1 VRQTSVQNGKSLT
14 RPEHRK
20 HDRLLVT
27 RFAMDDAYPSERT
40 EAIELIRSCPECA
53 RLAQDI
59 RQISNAVG
67 QIPVPARTRDFA
79 ISAEKAQEL
88 RGSRL
93 ARWMRSFAT
102 PRWRTLRPVAGVAL
116 SIGLVM
122 AVVGTAMPSTMP
134 GTFESTSGAAQ
145 EFDNSGEQPPEAP
158 QPTAEAAPAA
168 PGQQPVANG
177 AEDQPGALPS
187 DPMEIYMQATEAPV
201 SRDVNK
207 AYTNASPVPGA
218 GGDAEGLTLSAPRD
232 STSNLLVWSG
242 LLIATISVGLLA
254 LAFVARRYFADPLL
268 R

>member
-1 VRQTSVQNGKSLT
+1 VQNGKSLT

-27 RFAMDDAYPSERT
+27 RFAMDDAYPPERA
-40 EAIELIRSCPECA
+40 EATDLIRSCPECA
-53 RLAQDI
+53 RLAEDI
-59 RQISNAVG
+59 RQISNAIG
-67 QIPVPARTRDFA
+67 QVPVPVRTRDFA

-102 PRWRTLRPVAGVAL
+102 PRWGTLRPVAGVAL

-122 AVVGTAMPSTMP
+122 AVVGTAMPSTLP
-134 GTFESTSGAAQ
+134 ATFESTGGAAQ
-145 EFDNSGEQPPEAP
+145 EYDNSGQEPAEAP
-158 QPTAEAAPAA
+158 QPTAESA
-168 PGQQPVANG
+168 PGDQPAVNG
-177 AEDQPGALPS
+177 PEDQPGALPS
-187 DPMEIYMQATEAPV
+187 DPMEVFLQATEAPV

-207 AYTNASPVPGA
+207 AYTNASPLPVADG
-218 GGDAEGLTLSAPRD
+218 ETEELNLVAPRD
-232 STSNLLVWSG
+232 STSNLLVWAG
-242 LLIATISVGLLA
+242 LLIATISIGLLA